1 MITTTIEGIKN
12 SNIFYKAI
20 DFFNINNLYIKIE
33 GLNVAGSIKI
43 KPASA
48 LIETLEKKYNISPKK
63 NTIIESSSG
72 NLGIALS
79 IICKQKGYNF
89 ICVVDPNISLHAE
102 KLMSIYD
109 AKLIKVIEKDKNGG
123 YLNTR
128 INKINEIT
136 KNDPNIIWTNQY
148 ASLVNTESH
157 YETTAKE
164 IFNQIKNIDY
174 LFIGAGTTGTLT
186 GCAKYFAEKSPNTK
200 IIAVDAYGS
209 VTFGHKSFKRLVPGL
224 GTSRKP
230 EIFNNYNIYDTILIK
245 EPDTIRMCHYL
256 LKKYG
261 LFLGG
266 SSGTVIEAIR
276 QFSKNHIINK
286 NSNVVTISPD
296 FGDKYINTIYDYN
309 WIEKNYN
316 TQLVNEV
323 KNESKLFSYYSQ
335 IS

>member
-1 MITTTIEGIKN
+1 MIVRDLKKLKIN
-12 SNIFYKAI
+12 NLFYKLSNFLGI
-20 DFFNINNLYIKIE
+20 TNLYIKVE
-33 GLNVAGSIKI
+33 GLNIAGSIKI
-43 KPASA
+43 KPAAA
-48 LIETLEKKYNISPKK
+48 LLENLEKNHKITPQK

-79 IICKQKGYNF
+79 IICKQKGYTF
-89 ICVVDPNISLHAE
+89 ICVIDPNISYTAE
-102 KLMSIYD
+102 KLMVAYGT
-109 AKLIKVIEKDKNGG
+109 KLIKVTERDKNGG
-123 YLNTR
+123 YLSIR
-128 INKINEIT
+128 INKIKQLMKDNSDIV
-136 KNDPNIIWTNQY
+136 WTNQY
-148 ASLVNTESH
+148 AALTNTESH
-157 YETTAKE
+157 YQTTAKE
-164 IFNQIKNIDY
+164 ILKQIKNIDY

-209 VTFGHKSFKRLVPGL
+209 VTFNNKSFKRLIPGL

-230 EIFNNYNIYDTILIK
+230 EIFNNYNIHDVILIK

-276 QFSKNHIINK
+276 QFSKNHTINK
-286 NSNVVTISPD
+286 TSKIVTISPD
-296 FGDKYINTIYDYN
+296 FGDKYINTIYDYH

-316 TQLVNEV
+316 IQLAKEV
-323 KNESKLFSYYSQ
+323 KDESKLFSYYS
-335 IS
+335 

>member
-1 MITTTIEGIKN
+1 MITTTIEEIKTKP
-12 SNIFYKAI
+12 IFYKTL

-33 GLNVAGSIKI
+33 GLNIAGSIKI

-174 LFIGAGTTGTLT
+174 LFIGAGT
-186 GCAKYFAEKSPNTK
+186 NW
-200 IIAVDAYGS
+200 
-209 VTFGHKSFKRLVPGL
+209 H
-224 GTSRKP
+224 
-230 EIFNNYNIYDTILIK
+230 FNW
-245 EPDTIRMCHYL
+245 MC
-256 LKKYG
+256 
-261 LFLGG
+261 
-266 SSGTVIEAIR
+266 
-276 QFSKNHIINK
+276 
-286 NSNVVTISPD
+286 
-296 FGDKYINTIYDYN
+296 
-309 WIEKNYN
+309 
-316 TQLVNEV
+316 
-323 KNESKLFSYYSQ
+323 
-335 IS
+335 